1 MKGNTEPLKIMKER
15 GITKDFSFL
24 KYWDNIYEKK
34 GNNKNQFIA
43 E

>member
-1 MKGNTEPLKIMKER
+1 MKGNTEPLKIIKER
-15 GITKDFSFL
+15 GITKEKV
-24 KYWDNIYEKK
+24 KYWDNIYKKK